1 VLAFAVWEEV
11 AVNTGASALGPVEQQ
26 QLLLVEEAELVLKV
40 ELVEELVLPRK
51 EGRWRAVPIPVRT
64 NDFNLGKRRFGLFK
78 KMRGCGRIHWGKKS
92 RLSSDCR
99 WRACIL

>member
-40 ELVEELVLPRK
+40 ELVDELVLPRK

-64 NDFNLGKRRFGLFK
+64 NDLGKRRFGLFK
-78 KMRGCGRIHWGKKS
+78 KNEGLWEDSLGKKS